1 MVHSLLCLF
10 NLYLFIYLFSR
21 GLILYFLHI
30 IKFIFLCSC
39 GFACWGSNHLVTFI
53 FGLII
58 IIIGICY
65 MLLHFS
71 PLERPGPLIGPS
83 EGKKSEGSD
92 NQKQEQGQSQNE
104 QNQQNQQNSQSSD
117 QQSSDQQKESSDEEP
132 TASSA

>member
-1 MVHSLLCLF
+1 
-10 NLYLFIYLFSR
+10 
-21 GLILYFLHI
+21 
-30 IKFIFLCSC
+30 
-39 GFACWGSNHLVTFI
+39 
-53 FGLII
+53 
-58 IIIGICY
+58 

-132 TASSA
+132 TASSAWAVVLFQSKSLILYPYTLLFSHFICFFWYYIIAVAGCNFCSLNC